1 MSFERIKIGHP
12 DQSSRPPTTPAVV
25 HFRGASFE
33 VLNPH
38 NSLQLHEIETPG
50 DIDSEEATEC
60 VQLLSTYGTDPN
72 MSSGSRTPVT
82 QGRKIYPD
90 VGAAVKGI
98 RGQNVATAPTPTPPR
113 PIYTPSRSPRFNR
126 SESGDLPTAVPEPL
140 SVRKASSFS
149 TTVSEDDESPS
160 MIRNGLKRISR
171 MFSGKKNTHLSVS
184 DTQSRAT
191 DSSRAQV
198 STDMQPGEL
207 SFDALRGFRAESHP
221 KSERFNLDL
230 CDDPRSIPATTK
242 DCTDFYR
249 NFACGEEVDE
259 LVRSSF
265 DKHTPARNA
274 FAGPPSKDSP
284 RPLEQD
290 TTMSDILRGYDYGD
304 TTDVTF
310 GSFYEPYG
318 TNQGTMNEIE
328 AGRAESSDDVD
339 NHLASSPSGFSD
351 FSFGLSRNSHEVHA
365 NLTPLPPVYDPQ
377 RVRRSHRS
385 RVSPSAP
392 REPPPF
398 PPPSGLPVPQLQ
410 YLNRDCSGAT
420 ESSGPMSYGST
431 RNLLMIGPNANRP
444 SRTVPKMWSRNSM
457 DKVPIVTAST
467 GEPLS
472 RHRPTPSSNYSDM
485 GEDRG
490 RETDHDGRN
499 FGIRRGSYHD
509 SIANM
514 SDTSSMVRTTSRS
527 GNDQVYYGY
536 PTDAGHVNRIPLYEP
551 PSERERAQQYFED
564 LQPVQ
569 AAEILSQSSRLLSGN
584 AFYDDPLPSLN
595 TTSAPCHED
604 RNAVALEDNAGHV
617 QTTVPQEKD
626 QPWTRGHRRN
636 MTRWSDF
643 MDLGDQLGTA
653 QISAETQPQDLT
665 GIGPLGTEVY
675 EMESMISSKRKGK
688 QPLYSPSLHG
698 TTGGALPG
706 HPPRAHLSPNTG
718 RPTALRNNTFQ
729 KLTYLSANHNL
740 TGTPSG
746 TGMQMTGSSPADTS
760 SPGMMFSS
768 SANTMTTQRKTA
780 RHTSSSALDRIVP
793 LSNEKTYAVQRRGP
807 PNSGAP
813 PIPPRAARRNRGN
826 YAAAVAHQRR
836 PFHMTLTSEE
846 RFTSATTPT
855 PGPRSNSDL
864 IRAEPRW
871 SMAPI
876 AWSGP
881 NHNASVS
888 NLGSDVPLVL
898 STDYRYARLN
908 RLPRPV
914 TACTDTRRQDQI
926 SWVLLGFS
934 SLCPLFTALMGWY
947 NIYDWWIYRL
957 TRGAVPGVGK
967 KQVLYARH
975 ATFVWLGIISIAII
989 GVVIVFKV
997 FKQKP
1002 ACDFIEGGCKRSLAA
1017 VSRFYGLN

>member
-1 MSFERIKIGHP
+1 
-12 DQSSRPPTTPAVV
+12 
-25 HFRGASFE
+25 
-33 VLNPH
+33 
-38 NSLQLHEIETPG
+38 
-50 DIDSEEATEC
+50 
-60 VQLLSTYGTDPN
+60 
-72 MSSGSRTPVT
+72 
-82 QGRKIYPD
+82 
-90 VGAAVKGI
+90 
-98 RGQNVATAPTPTPPR
+98 
-113 PIYTPSRSPRFNR
+113 
-126 SESGDLPTAVPEPL
+126 
-140 SVRKASSFS
+140 
-149 TTVSEDDESPS
+149 
-160 MIRNGLKRISR
+160 
-171 MFSGKKNTHLSVS
+171 
-184 DTQSRAT
+184 
-191 DSSRAQV
+191 
-198 STDMQPGEL
+198 
-207 SFDALRGFRAESHP
+207 
-221 KSERFNLDL
+221 
-230 CDDPRSIPATTK
+230 
-242 DCTDFYR
+242 
-249 NFACGEEVDE
+249 
-259 LVRSSF
+259 
-265 DKHTPARNA
+265 
-274 FAGPPSKDSP
+274 
-284 RPLEQD
+284 
-290 TTMSDILRGYDYGD
+290 MSDILRGYDYGD

-377 RVRRSHRS
+377 RVRR
-385 RVSPSAP
+385 
-392 REPPPF
+392 
-398 PPPSGLPVPQLQ
+398 LPVPQLQ

-444 SRTVPKMWSRNSM
+444 
-457 DKVPIVTAST
+457 
-467 GEPLS
+467 
-472 RHRPTPSSNYSDM
+472 RPTPSSNYSDM

-718 RPTALRNNTFQ
+718 RPAALRNNTFQ

-740 TGTPSG
+740 TGTP
-746 TGMQMTGSSPADTS
+746 
-760 SPGMMFSS
+760 
-768 SANTMTTQRKTA
+768 
-780 RHTSSSALDRIVP
+780 
-793 LSNEKTYAVQRRGP
+793 
-807 PNSGAP
+807 
-813 PIPPRAARRNRGN
+813 
-826 YAAAVAHQRR
+826 
-836 PFHMTLTSEE
+836 
-846 RFTSATTPT
+846 
-855 PGPRSNSDL
+855 
-864 IRAEPRW
+864 
-871 SMAPI
+871 
-876 AWSGP
+876 
-881 NHNASVS
+881 
-888 NLGSDVPLVL
+888 
-898 STDYRYARLN
+898 
-908 RLPRPV
+908 
-914 TACTDTRRQDQI
+914 
-926 SWVLLGFS
+926 
-934 SLCPLFTALMGWY
+934 
-947 NIYDWWIYRL
+947 
-957 TRGAVPGVGK
+957 
-967 KQVLYARH
+967 
-975 ATFVWLGIISIAII
+975 
-989 GVVIVFKV
+989 
-997 FKQKP
+997 
-1002 ACDFIEGGCKRSLAA
+1002 
-1017 VSRFYGLN
+1017 